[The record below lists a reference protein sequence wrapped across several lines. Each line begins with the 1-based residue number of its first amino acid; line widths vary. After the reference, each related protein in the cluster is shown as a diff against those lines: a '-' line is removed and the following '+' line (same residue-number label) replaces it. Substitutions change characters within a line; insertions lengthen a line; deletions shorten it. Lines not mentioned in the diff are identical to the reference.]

1 MSQLRLNLTQRHTMN
16 EVLARQ
22 KNSLE
27 EEDARIQALQVA
39 TNRILMADSSNKA
52 RHMSQAKYRQLLR
65 TYLYRTDEDGY
76 YISTLEGLSKAKQ
89 YLQSC
94 GHKPEILD
102 PWTKGPCPIDDF
114 ATGSAQLLPS
124 APATRLQEAA
134 QSTPVTQYSKSGGSN
149 IQNIVDQNPYRSSD
163 EYATMLPLPTDTLRT
178 PQANNTQTRHL
189 KLDDGVEMDGV
200 WSSVNQ
206 GHKSEGITPR
216 DHHLLDHRP
225 YTLTP
230 RMSQPQD
237 TPGLFINHSFG
248 QDLIPSTSLRA
259 EPPRVSVPS
268 PILNVISPPVQ
279 DDCFSHSSN
288 TAPSIQAPH
297 SSGSMLISPTRK
309 VYSKTD
315 PSPRKPLLR
324 LTVSQK
330 DLTSEMPLHN
340 KATESLDKR
349 TTSRSKPPAMLAAL
363 ESSPGFKNGVVESP
377 SRRSS
382 RSTRGTTTGFYPPK
396 P

>member
-1 MSQLRLNLTQRHTMN
+1 MD

-22 KNSLE
+22 KNSLA
-27 EEDARIQALQVA
+27 EEDGRIQALQVA

-52 RHMSQAKYRQLLR
+52 RHMSQAKYRELLS
-65 TYLYRTDEDGY
+65 TYLYRTDEEGY

-102 PWTKGPCPIDDF
+102 PWTKGPCQIDDF

-124 APATRLQEAA
+124 APVTRLQEAA
-134 QSTPVTQYSKSGGSN
+134 QSIPITQYSNSGGSN
-149 IQNIVDQNPYRSSD
+149 IQNIVGQNPYRTSD
-163 EYATMLPLPTDTLRT
+163 EYATMLPLSTDTLKT
-178 PQANNTQTRHL
+178 SQANDTQIRHL
-189 KLDDGVEMDGV
+189 KSNDGVEMDGA

-206 GHKSEGITPR
+206 GHKSEGITLR
-216 DHHLLDHRP
+216 DHHLLNHRP

-230 RMSQPQD
+230 RMSQPQN
-237 TPGLFINHSFG
+237 TPGLFINRSVG
-248 QDLIPSTSLRA
+248 QDLIASTPLRA
-259 EPPRVSVPS
+259 EPPRVSLPS
-268 PILNVISPPVQ
+268 PIINVISPPVQ

-288 TAPSIQAPH
+288 TAPSIQAPA
-297 SSGSMLISPTRK
+297 SSGSMLITPTRK
-309 VYSKTD
+309 VCSMTD

-330 DLTSEMPLHN
+330 DLTSEMPSHN
-340 KATESLDKR
+340 KATESPDKKK
-349 TTSRSKPPAMLAAL
+349 TSRSKPPAMLAAL
-363 ESSPGFKNGVVESP
+363 ESSPGFKNEVIESP
-377 SRRSS
+377 FGRSS
-382 RSTRGTTTGFYPPK
+382 RSSRGTTAGFHPPK

>member
-1 MSQLRLNLTQRHTMN
+1 MSQLRLNVTQRHTMN

-22 KNSLE
+22 KNNLA

-39 TNRILMADSSNKA
+39 TNRILMADNSNKA
-52 RHMSQAKYRQLLR
+52 RHMSQAKYRELLN
-65 TYLYRTDEDGY
+65 TYLYRTDEDGH

-102 PWTKGPCPIDDF
+102 SWTKGPCQIDDF
-114 ATGSAQLLPS
+114 VTGSARLLPP
-124 APATRLQEAA
+124 APVTRLQEAA
-134 QSTPVTQYSKSGGSN
+134 QSIPITQYSNSGGSN
-149 IQNIVDQNPYRSSD
+149 IQNFVGQNPYRTSD
-163 EYATMLPLPTDTLRT
+163 ECATMLPLPTDTLRT

-206 GHKSEGITPR
+206 GHKSEGITLR
-216 DHHLLDHRP
+216 DNHLLDHRP

-237 TPGLFINHSFG
+237 PPGLFIDHSVG
-248 QDLIPSTSLRA
+248 EELIASTHLRA
-259 EPPRVSVPS
+259 EPPRVSIPS
-268 PILNVISPPVQ
+268 PTINVISPQAQ
-279 DDCFSHSSN
+279 DDCFSYSLN

-297 SSGSMLISPTRK
+297 SSRSMLITPTRK
-309 VYSKTD
+309 AHSITD
-315 PSPRKPLLR
+315 PSPRKPLT

-340 KATESLDKR
+340 KAAESPDRKK
-349 TTSRSKPPAMLAAL
+349 TSRSKPPAMLAAL
-363 ESSPGFKNGVVESP
+363 ESSPGFKSEVVESP
-377 SRRSS
+377 FGRSS
-382 RSTRGTTTGFYPPK
+382 RSSRGFYPPK